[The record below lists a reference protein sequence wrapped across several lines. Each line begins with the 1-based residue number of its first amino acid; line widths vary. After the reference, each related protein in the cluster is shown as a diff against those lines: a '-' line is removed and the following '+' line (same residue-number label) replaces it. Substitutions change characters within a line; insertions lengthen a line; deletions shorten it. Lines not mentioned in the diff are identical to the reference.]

1 MANLIY
7 ADESYKII
15 GAAMVV
21 HKELGCGFSEKVY
34 QEALALEFAA
44 QGIPF
49 EREKRLRVSYKGQ
62 LLEQDFYA
70 DFVCYDKIIVELKAL
85 PRLQSDHM
93 AQVMNYLKCT
103 QMRLGLLFNFGQTS
117 LDKQRVIWDTYH
129 SQQQYNPC

>member
-1 MANLIY
+1 MTELIY

-15 GAAMVV
+15 GAAMAV
-21 HKELGCGFSEKVY
+21 HNELGCGFSEKVY
-34 QEALALEFAA
+34 QEALAIEFAA

-49 EREKRLRVSYKGQ
+49 EREKRLRVFYKGQ

-85 PRLQSDHM
+85 PLLQSDHT

-103 QMRLGLLFNFGQTS
+103 KMRLGLLLNFGTIS
-117 LDKQRVIWDTYH
+117 LDTKRIVWDTYQTH
-129 SQQQYNPC
+129 R

>member
-1 MANLIY
+1 MA
-7 ADESYKII
+7 
-15 GAAMVV
+15 V

-103 QMRLGLLFNFGQTS
+103 QIRLGLLLNFGQTS
-117 LDKQRVIWDTYH
+117 LDKQRVVWDTYH
-129 SQQQYNPC
+129 NQQ